1 MAAAVR
7 ARAQQV
13 AQQVQKTLVPLY
25 ERSEKQAVQRY
36 KKLMEENQHYVVKDK
51 EAADKLLKQYVFTSL
66 SRSATVWLS
75 ISHAL
80 FRFSISYHVYF
91 IVHLP

>member
-13 AQQVQKTLVPLY
+13 AQQVHKTLVPLY

-36 KKLMEENQHYVVKDK
+36 KKLMEENQQYVVKDK

-66 SRSATVWLS
+66 ARLAASARRSHCISAT
-75 ISHAL
+75 
-80 FRFSISYHVYF
+80 
-91 IVHLP
+91 P